1 MDNMENRTTASE
13 IIAEQQDS
21 LKTILYELDCLDND
35 FDKAHF
41 ILSEIMDLI
50 VLEKPE
56 TLKDTYT
63 LCENQRCLD
72 SYVGILADYMNKIQM
87 TISDIVVR
95 ERKKFSK
102 AEDGENA
109 DD

>member
-1 MDNMENRTTASE
+1 MDNKTVASE

-50 VLEKPE
+50 VLEKSE

-95 ERKKFSK
+95 ERRRYK
-102 AEDGENA
+102 ANETEDGGNEL
-109 DD
+109 

>member
-1 MDNMENRTTASE
+1 MDNKTVASE
-13 IIAEQQDS
+13 IIAEQEKRMAAV
-21 LKTILYELDCLDND
+21 LCELDCLDND
-35 FDKAHF
+35 FDKARF

-72 SYVGILADYMNKIQM
+72 SYVGILTDYMNKIQT
-87 TISDIVVR
+87 TISDIVIR
-95 ERKKFSK
+95 ERKKYGK
-102 AEDGENA
+102 AEGGENA